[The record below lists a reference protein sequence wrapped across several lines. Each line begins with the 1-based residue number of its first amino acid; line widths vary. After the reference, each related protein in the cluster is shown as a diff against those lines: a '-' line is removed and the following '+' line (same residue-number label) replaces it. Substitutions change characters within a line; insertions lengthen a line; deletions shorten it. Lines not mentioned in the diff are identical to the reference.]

1 MRKLLKFLLLSGCLF
16 MVGGCSQNRENKF
29 QKNLKKSFQKDTL
42 VRLDS
47 LVSEKGNMACIL
59 YPYENSID
67 GEDVRIKHI
76 NENLKSKNIIAD
88 EGTWY
93 LIVLQNDEIVSIP
106 MKRDIDVF
114 SPDEIKKIS
123 EIEFPKDFKP
133 AQCVNFDQAY
143 FYQTSV
149 KNRNYIILGSKQ

>member
-1 MRKLLKFLLLSGCLF
+1 MKKLLKFLLFSSSLF
-16 MVGGCSQNRENKF
+16 MINGCSQDRENEF
-29 QKNLKKSFQKDTL
+29 TNNLKRTFENKTF
-42 VRLDS
+42 VRVNS
-47 LVSEKGNMACIL
+47 LISEKGDMACIL
-59 YPYENSID
+59 YPYGNSVY
-67 GEDVRIKHI
+67 GEDVRIKYI
-76 NENLKSKNIIAD
+76 NEKLKSKNIIAD

-106 MKRDIDVF
+106 MNRDIDVF
-114 SPDEIKKIS
+114 SPMEIKRS
-123 EIEFPKDFKP
+123 LEIELPKDFKP